1 MKTIFLTSSP
11 TGPLDGARWVDG
23 IDDKNQFYIN
33 LKKYWK
39 ADARCVIISAFPE
52 NDPAND
58 EMRAFFEETF
68 NRRGLTSSV
77 FDVWDCRTED
87 VSEGKLLSY
96 DVIFLGGGH
105 VPTQNEF
112 FHEINLPEKIQKY
125 NGMIIG
131 ISAGTMNSAEVVYV
145 QPEEPGESVDPEF
158 VRFVRGLGLT
168 KTQILPHYQM
178 VKDNYLDGRRLY
190 EDITYGDSWNQ
201 RFLVLVDG
209 SYLFITRGQEVVYG
223 EAYVIADGAIRQICE
238 EDQTFRW
245 A

>member
-11 TGPLDGARWVDG
+11 TGPLDGSRWVDG

-33 LKKYWK
+33 LKKFWK
-39 ADARCVIISAFPE
+39 TDARCVIISAFPQ

-58 EMRAFFEETF
+58 EMRSFFEETF

-77 FDVWDCRTED
+77 FDVWDYRTED
-87 VSEGKLLSY
+87 VSEEKLLSY

-125 NGMIIG
+125 KGMIIG

-145 QPEEPGESVDPEF
+145 QPEEPGESADPEF

-190 EDITYGDSWNQ
+190 EDITYGDSWNR

-209 SYLFITRGQEVVYG
+209 SYLFITCGQEVVYG
-223 EAYVIADGAIRQICE
+223 EAYVIADGVITQICE

>member
-11 TGPLDGARWVDG
+11 TGPLDGSRWVDG

-39 ADARCVIISAFPE
+39 NDCRCVIISAFPQ
-52 NDPAND
+52 NDAAND
-58 EMRAFFEETF
+58 EMREFFQNTF

-77 FDVWDCRTED
+77 FDVWDDRTED
-87 VSEGKLLSY
+87 VSEEKLLSY

-112 FHEINLPEKIQKY
+112 FHEIQLPEKIQKFH
-125 NGMIIG
+125 GMIIG

-145 QPEEPGESVDPEF
+145 QPEEAGESIDPEF

-168 KTQILPHYQM
+168 KTNILPHYQM

-190 EDITYGDSWNQ
+190 EDITYADSWGQ
-201 RFLVLVDG
+201 KFLVLVDG
-209 SYLFITRGQEVVYG
+209 SYLMITCGEEWIYG
-223 EAYVIADGAIRQICE
+223 EAYVIADGVITKICE
-238 EDQTFRW
+238 ENEIKKW